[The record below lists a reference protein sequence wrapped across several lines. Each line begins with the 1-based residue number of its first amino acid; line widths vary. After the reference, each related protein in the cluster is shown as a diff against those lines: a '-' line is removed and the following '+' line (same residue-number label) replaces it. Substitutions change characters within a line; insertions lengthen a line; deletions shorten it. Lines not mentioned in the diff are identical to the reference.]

1 MTGLLVLKLFL
12 TSLTAMA
19 VGLMVVTFVTSAT
32 SDFIKV
38 VVLLLFFGGLVSLP
52 ITMIMGIWLL

>member
-12 TSLTAMA
+12 TGLTATA
-19 VGLMVVTFVTSAT
+19 VGLMGATFVPSAA